1 MSPPQFRAFVSRPG
15 RRFTINFRNVE
26 NRVTRQLC
34 YNNFVWSYGVVMLK
48 QLRYLLLVA
57 AAGIV
62 VSCTQN
68 ATRLGSSMSTPPPP
82 LVAPTY
88 LVFFDFDKSILSDD
102 AQKIIEE
109 AADYARQNGTA
120 ALTAIG
126 HADTA
131 GASAY
136 NMDLSKRRADAVK
149 AALIARGIAAQKIT
163 VRSLGEAQALPP
175 AGAAP
180 REPQYRRVEIILE

>member
-1 MSPPQFRAFVSRPG
+1 
-15 RRFTINFRNVE
+15 
-26 NRVTRQLC
+26 
-34 YNNFVWSYGVVMLK
+34 MLK
-48 QLRYLLLVA
+48 LLRYGLLVA
-57 AAGIV
+57 AAGIA
-62 VSCTQN
+62 VSCTN
-68 ATRLGSSMSTPPPP
+68 APRHGSSMSTPPPP
-82 LVAPTY
+82 RVLPTY
-88 LVFFDFDKSILSDD
+88 LVFFDFDKALLSAD

-136 NMDLSKRRADAVK
+136 NMDLSKRRAEAVK
-149 AALIARGIAAQKIT
+149 VALIARGIAAQKIA
-163 VRSLGEAQALPP
+163 VKSLGEAQALPP
-175 AGAAP
+175 EGAAP